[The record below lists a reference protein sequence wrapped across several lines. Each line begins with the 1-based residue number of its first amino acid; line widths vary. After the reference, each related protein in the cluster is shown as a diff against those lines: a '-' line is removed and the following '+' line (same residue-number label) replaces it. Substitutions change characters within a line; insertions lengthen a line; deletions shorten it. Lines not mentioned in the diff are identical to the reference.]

1 MLKSFVPVL
10 RWLVTLT
17 AALFL
22 LAGCAR
28 LGTMFLNP
36 YRFEIQQG
44 NFVSREMAVQL
55 RVGMT
60 REQAR
65 FILGTPMHTSIFHAN
80 QWDYVFFLR
89 DSEGKVQKRQ
99 FSVFFD
105 KDVLSRWQ
113 GDDLPSETEVDKR
126 SSDGKK

>member
-1 MLKSFVPVL
+1 MLKPPVVFL
-10 RWLVTLT
+10 RCLMTVT
-17 AALFL
+17 AALCL

-28 LGTMFLNP
+28 LGTLVLNP

-44 NFVSREMAVQL
+44 NFVSKEMASQL

-60 REQAR
+60 REQTR
-65 FILGTPMHTSIFHAN
+65 FILGTPMHMSIFHAN

-89 DSEGKVQKRQ
+89 DTEGKVQKRQ

-105 KDVLSRWQ
+105 KEVLSRWQ
-113 GDDLPSETEVDKR
+113 GDELPSETEVDKR
-126 SSDGKK
+126 ASDGKK